1 MKATKIFALA
11 MAALAFVACNKPEE
25 VTPLELS
32 DVQIAIKAGE
42 THQLTANIKVDAW
55 ETSNAEVATVAD
67 GLVTAVAE
75 GTAIITAK
83 AGTDS
88 KSCVVKV
95 EKAGGNGGNG
105 GGATMPYK
113 RVWAVVLDQVTYE
126 ANASIMAGDARVDD
140 VENHLYIWPDGSTYA
155 AGDGVGKNAMGNDEG
170 YVALTC
176 TSAVLGWSG
185 LGFCIEKAESV
196 AALEELRQAILAN
209 PDNFFFHLALK
220 ATDSASHKFYV
231 FNEGVNG
238 FTIGTTE
245 IDGGAIFGDYTRDG
259 KWHEIEVPM
268 SKFTATLQTP
278 VKAGDNIFCA
288 LSGNQ
293 PGAQLNFD
301 AVYFYEK

>member
-1 MKATKIFALA
+1 MKANKIFALA
-11 MAALAFVACNKPEE
+11 MAALAFVACENK
-25 VTPLELS
+25 TLPLELS
-32 DVQIAIKAGE
+32 DSQIALEVGA
-42 THQLTANIKVDAW
+42 THQLTANVAVDAW
-55 ETSNAEVATVAD
+55 ETSDPAVATVQS

-83 AGTDS
+83 AGAES

-95 EKAGGNGGNG
+95 SKKGQG
-105 GGATMPYK
+105 GGGQASMPYK
-113 RVWAVVLDQVTYE
+113 RVWAVVLDQVSYD
-126 ANASIMAGDARVDD
+126 ANASIMAGDIRVDD
-140 VENHLYIWPDGSTYA
+140 TENFLYIWPDGTTYA

-176 TSAVLGWSG
+176 TSAALGWSG
-185 LGFCIEKAESV
+185 LGFCINREASV

-209 PDNFFFHLALK
+209 PDKFFFHMALK
-220 ATDSASHKFYV
+220 ATDNASHKFYV
-231 FNEGVNG
+231 FNDGANG

-245 IDGGAIFGDYTRDG
+245 IDGGAIFADYTRDG

-268 SKFTATLQTP
+268 ARFTATLQTP